1 MNDLISTHQSSSAA
15 LNNMPDIQTPVFSA
29 ATLERIDTIIKRYP
43 AGKQKSA
50 LIPLLH
56 LAQEEFGGWLNQA
69 SMDYVAGLLNIR
81 PVEVY
86 EVASFYSMFY
96 LKPVG
101 KHVLEVCH
109 TGPCCLNGAEKMV
122 SHLKKELKIEVG
134 ETTPNGLFTLKT
146 VECLASCGSA
156 PMMQIG
162 MYYYENLTPDKVSRI
177 LEELKLQHK

>member
-1 MNDLISTHQSSSAA
+1 
-15 LNNMPDIQTPVFSA
+15 
-29 ATLERIDTIIKRYP
+29 
-43 AGKQKSA
+43 
-50 LIPLLH
+50 
-56 LAQEEFGGWLNQA
+56 
-69 SMDYVAGLLNIR
+69 MDYVAGLLNIR